1 MFATKRAATRLER
14 EAIGSSDVERFIS
27 QMRALCAV
35 RCMYNVDWSE
45 GASPDFNKTPC
56 AVEFDVNGKQNRS
69 RDCHGS
75 VAGCWLRLWA
85 APSRVPEILAPAP
98 EPKVGVRLLSIQK
111 TGRIGR
117 TKIED
122 AALTA
127 LEAEDQTSGFWEL
140 THQRDPGY

>member
-56 AVEFDVNGKQNRS
+56 AVEFYVNGK
-69 RDCHGS
+69 GF
-75 VAGCWLRLWA
+75 
-85 APSRVPEILAPAP
+85 EF
-98 EPKVGVRLLSIQK
+98 
-111 TGRIGR
+111 
-117 TKIED
+117 KIEVGNCID
-122 AALTA
+122 YILI
-127 LEAEDQTSGFWEL
+127 GN
-140 THQRDPGY
+140 